1 MNARFAGA
9 MGATLLLSACASP
22 GGPTPSHGPA
32 ASQPPAAGG
41 TAAFRAA
48 DFAWSQAPGKGGID
62 GQLTYGQSGQAF
74 TCANA
79 PVILTP
85 ETPWVRARMMVLY
98 NSDRSAALPAA
109 EVRGRTPP
117 ERSQDYSAFVRR
129 ATCDAQNHFTFS
141 GLPDGPWFVITVA
154 KPATPGAAG
163 RDVAIMRRVVLKGG
177 QVAKVKL

>member
-1 MNARFAGA
+1 MNARLAGA
-9 MGATLLLSACASP
+9 MGAALLLSACASP
-22 GGPTPSHGPA
+22 GGPSPSAPAPPA
-32 ASQPPAAGG
+32 ASGA

-62 GQLTYGQSGQAF
+62 GQLAYSQSGQAF

-79 PVILTP
+79 SVILTP

-117 ERSQDYSAFVRR
+117 ERSQDYSDFVRR
-129 ATCDAQNHFTFS
+129 ATCDAQSHFSFS

-154 KPATPGAAG
+154 KPATPGAAS
-163 RDVAIMRRVVLKGG
+163 RDVAIMRRVVLRGG
-177 QVAKVKL
+177 KVVRVKL